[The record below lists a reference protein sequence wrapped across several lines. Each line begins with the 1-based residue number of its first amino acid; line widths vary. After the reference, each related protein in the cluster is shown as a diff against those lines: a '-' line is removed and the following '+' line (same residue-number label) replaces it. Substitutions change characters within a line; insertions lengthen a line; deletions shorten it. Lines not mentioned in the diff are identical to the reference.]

1 MRENENT
8 NPHETL
14 KRLRAGFFFF
24 FFFNGKGWVK
34 FGYIIFGFNGLQWV
48 FSSNPIITGSNWVDV
63 NLTQLIIGWVWF
75 QLEQVSL
82 GGQMTLDLL
91 CHSYNFEIQLL
102 LKFLYSS
109 NANISIS
116 LILQLIHLIFL
127 VTYSTLSRILLIL
140 I

>member
-14 KRLRAGFFFF
+14 KRLRAGFFF

-48 FSSNPIITGSNWVDV
+48 FSSNPIITGSNWVDA
-63 NLTQLIIGWVWF
+63 NLTQLIIGWVWV
-75 QLEQVSL
+75 QLEWVSL
-82 GGQMTLDLL
+82 DGQMTLDLL
-91 CHSYNFEIQLL
+91 CHSYSFEIQLL